1 MRTEKIVLFAEQTI
15 SIVILSI
22 LMSCNTNTK
31 NNQTDDVLE
40 FFTKSELQ
48 YETEQQKESII
59 TALSDILNLDLSED
73 ELKNKKYPNYTGEE
87 NQWDLPTLINK
98 YFVPADQNIKLGD
111 NFYTKFRRK
120 EIQEQI
126 QEILVGLQDVDKT
139 VKNVIGLWGIN
150 NSNNND
156 TLKISLSNN
165 KLNIEFLNV
174 KDSNFKFFDV
184 YFNNNELTYY
194 IVKNDTIKYY
204 KFQLSE
210 NSKTLIGG
218 TLDSWEG
225 KTESIKFNRISDYK
239 Q

>member
-1 MRTEKIVLFAEQTI
+1 MRTKKILQLAEQTI
-15 SIVILSI
+15 LIVILSM

-59 TALSDILNLDLSED
+59 TALNDILNLDLSED

-87 NQWDLPTLINK
+87 KQWDLPTLINK
-98 YFVPADQNIKLGD
+98 YFVPADQNITLGD
-111 NFYTKFRRK
+111 NFYTKFKRK

-126 QEILVGLQDVDKT
+126 QEILVDLQNDDKT
-139 VKNVIGLWGIN
+139 VKNIIGLWKSN
-150 NSNNND
+150 NSD
-156 TLKISLSNN
+156 TLKISQSNN
-165 KLNIEFLNV
+165 KINIEFLN
-174 KDSNFKFFDV
+174 KNIPKFSDV
-184 YFNNNELTYY
+184 RFNNNELTYH
-194 IVKNDTIKYY
+194 IFKNDTIKYY

-225 KTESIKFNRISDYK
+225 KTESIKFNRILD
-239 Q
+239 